1 MMSLAIHISFVEIV
15 SISQKEETALE
26 PKRAKGQQLN
36 CETRQDSCSTT
47 PGGSDKAHLL
57 PSCESQS
64 QEWTLL
70 WHGMEKASMS

>member
-1 MMSLAIHISFVEIV
+1 MSLLIHIRFVEII

-36 CETRQDSCSTT
+36 CENRQDSCSTT

-57 PSCESQS
+57 PLCESWS
-64 QEWTLL
+64 QKWTLL
-70 WHGMEKASMS
+70 WHVMEKAGMS